1 MIFPVVDRLAA
12 DGFPVSLACRLAGV
26 STSGFYDWKSRPPS
40 ARALADAELTGHIQ
54 AAHELSRGTY
64 GSPRVHAELRLGMGI
79 RCGRKRVERLMRAA
93 GLAGISRR
101 RWRGCTRRN
110 PKAVPSDDLV
120 ERNFTVD
127 GPDRLWVAD
136 ITQHRTAQGWLYG
149 AFVIDAYSRRVLG
162 WALGD
167 HCRTDLVVDALQMAL
182 WRRQGADGC
191 VHHSDHGCQ
200 YTSWAFGH
208 RLRQAGLLSSMG
220 SVGDAYD
227 NALAE
232 SFFATLQ
239 TDLLDRQPWPTRNE
253 LAQAIFEY
261 VEAFYNP
268 IRRHS
273 SLDMLAPNDYEHRHN
288 DMAVTAAA

>member
-1 MIFPVVDRLAA
+1 MTYPVVDRLAA
-12 DGFPVSLACRLAGV
+12 EGFPISVSCQLLGV
-26 STSGFYDWKSRPPS
+26 SSSGFFDCKTRPLS
-40 ARALADAELTGHIQ
+40 ARAVADAELLGHIR

-79 RCGRKRVERLMRAA
+79 RCGRKRVERLIRAA
-93 GLAGISRR
+93 CLAGVSRR
-101 RWRGCTRRN
+101 KARGCTRRN
-110 PKAVPSDDLV
+110 PTAVPSDDLV
-120 ERNFTVD
+120 ERNFSVD
-127 GPDRLWVAD
+127 APDRLWVAD
-136 ITQHRTAQGWLYG
+136 ITQHGTGEGWRYG
-149 AFVIDAYSRRVLG
+149 AFVIDAWSRRVLG

-191 VHHSDHGCQ
+191 VHHSDRGCQ

-239 TDLLDRQPWPTRNE
+239 TDLLDTRTWSTRNE

-273 SLDMLAPNDYEHRHN
+273 SLEMLAPNDYEHRPN
-288 DMAVTAAA
+288 AASVTAAA

>member
-1 MIFPVVDRLAA
+1 MTFPVVDRLAGE
-12 DGFPVSLACRLAGV
+12 GFPVAVSCRLLGV
-26 STSGFYDWKSRPPS
+26 SSSGFYEWKSRPPS
-40 ARALADAELTGHIQ
+40 ARAQADAVLLGHIR

-79 RCGRKRVERLMRAA
+79 RCGRKRVERLMRHA
-93 GLAGISRR
+93 GLTGISRR

-110 PKAVPSDDLV
+110 PKATPSDDLV

-149 AFVIDAYSRRVLG
+149 AFVIDAWSRRVLG

-167 HCRTDLVVDALQMAL
+167 DCRTDLVVDALQMAL

-220 SVGDAYD
+220 SVADAYD

-232 SFFATLQ
+232 SFFASLQ
-239 TDLLDRQPWPTRNE
+239 TELLDRRTWSTRNE

-273 SLDMLAPNDYEHRHN
+273 SLGMLAPNDYEHRHN
-288 DMAVTAAA
+288 DVAVVTAA

>member
-1 MIFPVVDRLAA
+1 MTYPVVEWLAGE
-12 DGFPVSLACRLAGV
+12 GFPVAISCRLLHV
-26 STSGFYDWKSRPPS
+26 STSGFYDWKTRPPS
-40 ARALADAELTGHIQ
+40 ARAVADDELVGHIR

-79 RCGRKRVERLMRAA
+79 RCGRKRVERLMRKAC
-93 GLAGISRR
+93 LTGISRR
-101 RWRGCTRRN
+101 KGRGCTRRN
-110 PKAVPSDDLV
+110 PTATPSDDLV
-120 ERNFTVD
+120 DRNFTVD
-127 GPDRLWVAD
+127 APDTLWIAD
-136 ITQHRTAQGWLYG
+136 ITQHRTGEGWLYG
-149 AFVIDAYSRRVLG
+149 AFIIDAYSRRVLG
-162 WALGD
+162 WALAE

-182 WRRQGADGC
+182 WRRCGAPGC

-200 YTSWAFGH
+200 YTAWAFGH

-220 SVGDAYD
+220 SVGDCFD
-227 NALAE
+227 NAMAE

-239 TDLLDRQPWPTRNE
+239 TELLDRRTWATRQE

-273 SLDMLAPNDYEHRHN
+273 SLEMLAPNDYEHRHN
-288 DMAVTAAA
+288 ASVVTAAA

>member
-1 MIFPVVDRLAA
+1 MTFPVVDRLAGE
-12 DGFPVSLACRLAGV
+12 GFPVAVSCRLLGV
-26 STSGFYDWKSRPPS
+26 SSSGFYEWKSRPPS
-40 ARALADAELTGHIQ
+40 ARAQADAVLLGHIR

-79 RCGRKRVERLMRAA
+79 RCGRKRVERLMRHA
-93 GLAGISRR
+93 GLTGISRR

-110 PKAVPSDDLV
+110 PKATPSDDLV

-149 AFVIDAYSRRVLG
+149 AFVIDAWSRRVLG

-167 HCRTDLVVDALQMAL
+167 DCRTDLVVDALQMAL

-232 SFFATLQ
+232 SFFASLQ
-239 TDLLDRQPWPTRNE
+239 TELLDRRTWSTRNE

-273 SLDMLAPNDYEHRHN
+273 SLGMLAPNDYEHRHN
-288 DMAVTAAA
+288 DVAVVTAA